1 MKTQMNHKKKANS
14 TESVNGNNNFQPNQR
29 VGEVLLSRE
38 ETKDYLSITFPT
50 LRKWSKDGILKCYQL
65 GGRVYYKLHEILEA
79 LTRVG

>member
-14 TESVNGNNNFQPNQR
+14 MESVNGNTNFQPNQR

-50 LRKWSKDGILKCYQL
+50 LRKWSKDGTLKCYQL

-79 LTRVG
+79 LIRVG

>member
-1 MKTQMNHKKKANS
+1 MKTEMNHKKKANS

-29 VGEVLLSRE
+29 VGEILLSRE

-50 LRKWSKDGILKCYQL
+50 LRKWSKDGTLKCYQL

-79 LTRVG
+79 LIRVG